1 MEKNLT
7 YIDTHSHLYD
17 EAYLDDAE
25 EVLNRA
31 AAAGVRLLIQPDVD
45 SREREQMF
53 ELTLKFPDRL
63 RCMAGL
69 YPGSVDKEWEK
80 EVAEVEAAAKRPGV
94 VAIGEIGLDYHYG
107 SETAALQKEAFM
119 AQMEIAAELD
129 LPVNIHERDAT
140 EDFFKVMEEC
150 RHLGLRGNVHAF
162 SGSYETF
169 ARLQKYG
176 DWSVGIGGVVTFKN
190 ASLAE
195 TVRKVPLDR
204 IVLETDAPYLTPT
217 PHRGSRNESAYI
229 PLIAAKIAELQ
240 GRDISEVAAV
250 TTANA
255 ERLFR
260 LGTASETI

>member
-1 MEKNLT
+1 MEGQKIT

-17 EAYLDDAE
+17 EAYQDDAD
-25 EVLNRA
+25 EVLERA
-31 AAAGVRLLIQPDVD
+31 AAAGVGIIIQPDVD

-53 ELTLKFPDRL
+53 ALTARHPDRL

-69 YPGSVDKEWEK
+69 YPGSVDEGWEK
-80 EVAEVEAAAKRPGV
+80 EVAEAEAAAKRPGV

-107 SETAALQKEAFM
+107 SETAALQKEAFR
-119 AQMEIAAELD
+119 AQLEIAAGLS

-169 ARLQKYG
+169 TRLQKYG

-195 TVRKVPLDR
+195 TVRKVPLEK

-217 PHRGSRNESAYI
+217 PHRGTRNESAYI
-229 PLIAAKIAELQ
+229 PLIAARIAELQ
-240 GRDISEVAAV
+240 GRDISEVASV

-260 LGTASETI
+260 L

>member
-1 MEKNLT
+1 MERQHIT

-17 EAYLDDAE
+17 EAYQDDAE
-25 EVLNRA
+25 EVLDRA
-31 AAAGVRLLIQPDVD
+31 TAAGVRILIQPDVD

-53 ELTLKFPDRL
+53 ALTARHPDRL

-69 YPGSVDKEWEK
+69 YPGSVDEGWEK
-80 EVAEVEAAAKRPGV
+80 EVAEAEAAAKRPGV

-107 SETAALQKEAFM
+107 SGRAALQKEAFK
-119 AQMEIAAELD
+119 AQLEIAARLD

-162 SGSYETF
+162 SGSCETF

-195 TVRKVPLDR
+195 TVRKIPLER

-217 PHRGSRNESAYI
+217 PHRGTRNESAYI
-229 PLIAAKIAELQ
+229 PLIAARIAELK
-240 GRDISEVAAV
+240 GRDVSEVACV

-260 LGTASETI
+260 L

>member
-1 MEKNLT
+1 MGEQDIT

-17 EAYLDDAE
+17 EAYQDDAE

-31 AAAGVRLLIQPDVD
+31 TSAGVKILIQPDVD
-45 SREREQMF
+45 SRERELMF
-53 ELTLKFPDRL
+53 ALTARHPDRL

-69 YPGSVDKEWEK
+69 YPGSVDEGWEN
-80 EVAEVEAAAKRPGV
+80 EVARAEAAAKRPGV

-107 SETAALQKEAFM
+107 SGTAALQKEAFK
-119 AQMEIAAELD
+119 AQLEIAARLD

-140 EDFFKVMEEC
+140 EDFFKVMDEC

-195 TVRKVPLDR
+195 TVRKIPLER

-217 PHRGSRNESAYI
+217 PHRGERNESAYI
-229 PLIAAKIAELQ
+229 PLIAARIAELQ
-240 GRDISEVAAV
+240 GRDVSEVAAV

-260 LGTASETI
+260 LR